1 MNSTNRAQNANQVF
15 IGMFRPD
22 PNANPRWY
30 GNLKQYQI
38 GSDGASLDLYDNATP
53 SKPAI
58 NIQTGFLDD
67 CAQSFWTTDSPTTAT
82 ASLPWVASYYW
93 GNIAS
98 NSPVG
103 TCTTSASN
111 IFSDIPDGAFV
122 EKGGVA
128 EVLRKGNN
136 PSASP
141 TWSFNRAMHTLS
153 GGALAA
159 YSSANSGL
167 ATTRAF
173 NYTQGKDVATDTVN
187 DSSLS
192 NWSESTNV
200 MRSSVHGDV
209 VHSRPLPVNYGT
221 AANPNA
227 GVTVFYG
234 SNDGTYRSVIAS
246 GSNAGKEL
254 WAFVA
259 PEFSSISAS
268 RNTTSSSD
276 PLTRMMNNDP
286 PVNYPVDPAVAGGIP
301 KDYFFDGST
310 GIYQNADNT
319 QVWIYPAMRRGG
331 RMIYA
336 FDVTESS
343 PASTATDRFAFK
355 WRAGCPN
362 LKNDTGCADGAGT
375 TTGMSDM
382 GQTWSTPAP
391 AFIEGYEDG
400 SDPVIIVGGGYDD
413 CEDDHNDGLGLT
425 PTSCAS
431 GKGHAVFVFDANTGA
446 LVKKFA
452 TTRSVVADVALID
465 PSNDGKVDHGYV
477 VDTGGNVYRIDFV
490 DPANN
495 NSPRAAAD
503 WTIKLIAYTSGG
515 GRKFQWTPG
524 LLPSGGKVYVALASG
539 DREHPLEADYP
550 YSYNDTGVTNRLY
563 VYLDNPSD
571 TEATATNLD
580 GDDMSNFTDT
590 TACNTPGIVSGSSNT
605 DKGWFMAFPGR
616 GEQAVTSA
624 VIAAGM
630 VTVSTNLPI
639 PSDAGACSTALG
651 EARGYWVNLFNA
663 SGAMGVI
670 GTCGSN
676 DRYGVFAGGGL
687 PPSPVF
693 GTVPIDGHPTT
704 VLIGA
709 IQRSGEASSPIA
721 PQLLRPVISPVR
733 KSRYWKYSGDN

>member
-1 MNSTNRAQNANQVF
+1 
-15 IGMFRPD
+15 
-22 PNANPRWY
+22 
-30 GNLKQYQI
+30 
-38 GSDGASLDLYDNATP
+38 
-53 SKPAI
+53 
-58 NIQTGFLDD
+58 
-67 CAQSFWTTDSPTTAT
+67 
-82 ASLPWVASYYW
+82 
-93 GNIAS
+93 
-98 NSPVG
+98 
-103 TCTTSASN
+103 
-111 IFSDIPDGAFV
+111 
-122 EKGGVA
+122 
-128 EVLRKGNN
+128 
-136 PSASP
+136 
-141 TWSFNRAMHTLS
+141 
-153 GGALAA
+153 
-159 YSSANSGL
+159 
-167 ATTRAF
+167 
-173 NYTQGKDVATDTVN
+173 
-187 DSSLS
+187 
-192 NWSESTNV
+192 
-200 MRSSVHGDV
+200 
-209 VHSRPLPVNYGT
+209 
-221 AANPNA
+221 
-227 GVTVFYG
+227 
-234 SNDGTYRSVIAS
+234 
-246 GSNAGKEL
+246 
-254 WAFVA
+254 
-259 PEFSSISAS
+259 
-268 RNTTSSSD
+268 
-276 PLTRMMNNDP
+276 
-286 PVNYPVDPAVAGGIP
+286 
-301 KDYFFDGST
+301 
-310 GIYQNADNT
+310 
-319 QVWIYPAMRRGG
+319 
-331 RMIYA
+331 
-336 FDVTESS
+336 
-343 PASTATDRFAFK
+343 
-355 WRAGCPN
+355 
-362 LKNDTGCADGAGT
+362 
-375 TTGMSDM
+375 MSDM